1 MNVINHNNVT
11 HQSLTQGHL
20 RRLVNLD
27 ETVKNMLSADRIIE
41 QPAFQYV
48 GHDTM
53 VKELEECMRRQSE

>member
-11 HQSLTQGHL
+11 HLSLTQGNL
-20 RRLVNLD
+20 RRLVNLE
-27 ETVKNMLSADRIIE
+27 ETVSNMMTADRIID

-53 VKELEECMRRQSE
+53 VKELEECMRR